1 MSEHKKRILGDGG
14 VVGGDLITEQIKKI
28 EETLTASRDFQK
40 SSDADNNIQLSIMMF
55 DDNQAVLNLYL
66 DAAGEINEYGE
77 KKIKVSPVLTTRA
90 DEVAERI
97 YNCKEGLD
105 LILIDNN
112 FGGKLPEKERF
123 YAAEVLDNLNNYEPE
138 LCDKN
143 IVNSIKPR
151 FLPRIV
157 VTQTAYD
164 SAVVEQLSVAGADKV
179 VFGKGKVD
187 NVISPEMK
195 TAAQQLLGK
204 LLQADEWD
212 DLRQRACHRLWR
224 DLLLFVEEKIRASKT
239 SPNSAQ
245 NAQAAM
251 AALMNQVREW
261 MQKAGVADAV
271 TFRVAERSADNG
283 ILMLRDVAD
292 KMPNFKWDE
301 SPLLKELAEQNL
313 WNISRA
319 EMITR
324 HLTRNEA
331 KSDPEHLTDGFGSHG
346 IGVPLNCGHGFFGTI
361 ALTRPRQ
368 TPWPKDQAPRG
379 TAKKPAPDKDTA
391 RFTVLEA
398 EYLVRLAQ
406 RLALF
411 YEQLLDA
418 TRLRRRQQGLLEL
431 AQSLATHLPQQQMI
445 RAAIDFL
452 HTEFHINSELAF
464 IQENY
469 DIAPGTGGKVVCCLL
484 EHATGLVYC
493 PDGARVGYD
502 DGHAMQGI
510 KKYDEPLTMEKEE
523 NIYVKAINEGE
534 TQYCTDSA
542 SVGQNFD
549 RGLYPARAVMVE
561 PLTIQG
567 RSIGAIKVANKKPD
581 FYGKSDS
588 KLEDGTT
595 LQDNLDLLR
604 AVANILSQALHE
616 NRLLQFE
623 NALINLATSTGPND
637 EQKVMDNMAQA
648 LYAYIGPGIL
658 LWCEADSENQLHF
671 AMGWCGEDR
680 EILKDSIKKDG
691 IASLRRMSSDVIEK
705 WAEGPK
711 NEKTHLDVTFREYI
725 KAGVGVDNYSEDKEV
740 IVAEQDKNERNF
752 GTKSQYSLVLLDQY
766 KNMGKG
772 EGHALGVLALLF
784 NQKNAVSA
792 DQQAFLRNFG
802 SFIGT
807 YIASVRRNKQFFGEE
822 KQRELAE
829 FLLALSHQV
838 RHTLKSN
845 VNTLIFNI
853 ENELDGGEK
862 VYTADPEKLLDRLK
876 RWSGELSVTH
886 LLPNDLSLTE
896 ISPAACWARA
906 CEGLKNKA
914 STYVVNILPL
924 VSSGMC
930 ICNQNILEN
939 ALVILI
945 DNALDALSDGVKDGD
960 ARIWAELVE
969 RDDVVLI
976 DVYDSGPGFLPEL
989 KEKFAELGL
998 STKARGSG
1006 TGLYWCRRFL
1016 PLVNGKMELL
1026 TSSPQARVRLT
1037 LQRK

>member
-1 MSEHKKRILGDGG
+1 M
-14 VVGGDLITEQIKKI
+14 
-28 EETLTASRDFQK
+28 
-40 SSDADNNIQLSIMMF
+40 
-55 DDNQAVLNLYL
+55 AV
-66 DAAGEINEYGE
+66 
-77 KKIKVSPVLTTRA
+77 
-90 DEVAERI
+90 
-97 YNCKEGLD
+97 
-105 LILIDNN
+105 
-112 FGGKLPEKERF
+112 
-123 YAAEVLDNLNNYEPE
+123 
-138 LCDKN
+138 
-143 IVNSIKPR
+143 
-151 FLPRIV
+151 
-157 VTQTAYD
+157 
-164 SAVVEQLSVAGADKV
+164 
-179 VFGKGKVD
+179 
-187 NVISPEMK
+187 
-195 TAAQQLLGK
+195 
-204 LLQADEWD
+204 
-212 DLRQRACHRLWR
+212 
-224 DLLLFVEEKIRASKT
+224 
-239 SPNSAQ
+239 
-245 NAQAAM
+245 
-251 AALMNQVREW
+251 LMNQVREW
-261 MQKAGVADAV
+261 MQKAGVADVVA
-271 TFRVAERSADNG
+271 FRIAERDASTG
-283 ILMLRDVAD
+283 VVMLRDVDD
-292 KMPNFKWDE
+292 KKPFKIYRWDE

-313 WNISRA
+313 WDISRA
-319 EMITR
+319 KMITR
-324 HLTRNEA
+324 CLTLNEA
-331 KSDPEHLTDGFGSHG
+331 KSNPHLTGSHG
-346 IGVPLNCGHGFFGTI
+346 IGVPLNCRHGFFGTI
-361 ALTRPRQ
+361 AMTRKRQ
-368 TPWPKDQAPRG
+368 TPWPTDKVSRG
-379 TAKKPAPDKDTA
+379 IANSPAPDKDAA

-431 AQSLATHLPQQQMI
+431 AQSLATHLSQRQMI

-464 IQENY
+464 IPENY
-469 DIAPGTGGKVVCCLL
+469 NTAPDVEGKVVCCLL

-502 DGHAMQGI
+502 DGHAMRGV
-510 KKYDEPLTMEKEE
+510 KKYDEPLTMEIEG
-523 NIYVKAINEGE
+523 NIYVKAINEGK
-534 TQYCTDSA
+534 TQYCTESA
-542 SVGQNFD
+542 SMDRNFD
-549 RGLYPARAVMVE
+549 QGLHPARAVMVE

-581 FYGKSDS
+581 FYGKPDS
-588 KLEDGTT
+588 KLEGGTT
-595 LQDNLDLLR
+595 LHDNLDLLR
-604 AVANILSQALHE
+604 AVANVLSQALHE
-616 NRLLQFE
+616 NRLFQFE
-623 NALINLATSTGPND
+623 KALINLATSTGPND
-637 EQKVMDNMAQA
+637 EQQVMDNMAQA
-648 LYAYIGPGIL
+648 LYAYIGPGVL
-658 LWCEADSENQLHF
+658 LWCEADSENQLRF
-671 AMGWCGEDR
+671 SMGWHGEDPV
-680 EILKDSIKKDG
+680 ILKNSIKKDG
-691 IASLRRMSSDVIEK
+691 IASLRRMSQETINL
-705 WAEGPK
+705 WAAGPGLD
-711 NEKTHLDVTFREYI
+711 KTHLTETFRKYI
-725 KAGVGVDNYSEDKEV
+725 ERGGSVDDYSEDENEIAAKS
-740 IVAEQDKNERNF
+740 DKKIRNF
-752 GTKSQYSLVLLDQY
+752 NTKSQYSLVLNDQY
-766 KNMGKG
+766 RSMGRSK
-772 EGHALGVLALLF
+772 GHALGVLALLF
-784 NQKNAVSA
+784 NQKKAVSQ

-906 CEGLKNKA
+906 CEGLKIKA
-914 STYVVNILPL
+914 STYAVNILPL

-930 ICNQNILEN
+930 ICNQSILEN

-945 DNALDALSDGVKDGD
+945 DNALDALSERVVADEAKV
-960 ARIWAELVE
+960 WAELVE
-969 RDDVVLI
+969 KDDVVQI